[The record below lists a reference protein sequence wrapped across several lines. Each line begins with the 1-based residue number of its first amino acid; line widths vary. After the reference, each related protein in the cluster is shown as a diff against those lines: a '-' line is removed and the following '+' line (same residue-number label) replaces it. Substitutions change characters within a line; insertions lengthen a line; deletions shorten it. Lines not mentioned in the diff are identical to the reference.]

1 MSCFKCREEEED
13 ASRGSILYS
22 ILSRRG
28 AAARPLCSCA
38 SACKL
43 VTVQAPL
50 LMFTAAS
57 HVLAKTFR
65 FLKNVACFRGLPK
78 GDQRLLVHHRWAPLL
93 LVGLVQDS
101 VHFDTVEMRP
111 KSLLH
116 TILTHH
122 KEDTS
127 AGTGD
132 PGVPVGVAEQIQMCL
147 VRCRG
152 LRLSV
157 TEFALVKGAILF
169 STGRN
174 QRTHSLLI
182 TSLFHFLPEVSHL
195 AKVCHFP
202 GKKKRGKI
210 IHFSKKKKKVLNY
223 KKFKLI

>member
-1 MSCFKCREEEED
+1 MSCFKCKEEED
-13 ASRGSILYS
+13 TSRGSILYS
-22 ILSRRG
+22 ILSRG
-28 AAARPLCSCA
+28 GQLEAAAAHRHLCSCA

-101 VHFDTVEMRP
+101 VHFDTVETRP

-116 TILTHH
+116 TILTHR

-132 PGVPVGVAEQIQMCL
+132 PGVPVGVADQIQMCL

-152 LRLSV
+152 LRMSV

-169 STGRN
+169 SAGRN

-182 TSLFHFLPEVSHL
+182 TSLFHF
-195 AKVCHFP
+195 
-202 GKKKRGKI
+202 
-210 IHFSKKKKKVLNY
+210 
-223 KKFKLI
+223 